1 MKKEKNTIVEELIII
16 YEKYI
21 ESICSQNSEYNTNE
35 NLDKALQLSFT
46 VQAQLHD
53 ELEFNDG
60 VT

>member
-1 MKKEKNTIVEELIII
+1 MTIVEELIII

-21 ESICSQNSEYNTNE
+21 KNICSQNSECNTNE
-35 NLDKALQLSFT
+35 NLDKAFKLSFT

-60 VT
+60 IT